1 LVNFRVGDRVSDEAF
16 EPLTSNR
23 AVEDAA
29 ITFVLAYE
37 EAHGRGAT
45 DTRGAHAP
53 ADVESDD
60 RVIEVKAFG
69 LSARGND
76 LWLRDPPS

>member
-1 LVNFRVGDRVSDEAF
+1 MVNFRVGDRVSDEAF

>member
-1 LVNFRVGDRVSDEAF
+1 MRGEAYK
-16 EPLTSNR
+16 PLTSNG
-23 AVEDAA
+23 AVENAA

-37 EAHGRGAT
+37 RGQARVAT
-45 DTRGAHAP
+45 GTRGGHAP
-53 ADVESDD
+53 ADVVSND

-76 LWLRDPPS
+76 L